1 MKAAYINR
9 YGGPEVVEIGD
20 RPIPEL
26 GPYDLLVKVC
36 AAGVNPV
43 DYKIRDGMMKV
54 LLDYELPLTLGC
66 ELSGVVVKTGS
77 KVSRFKVDDAIFSR
91 LDKSRIGT
99 FAEYAVVRESDVA
112 LKPAN
117 LSHAEAA
124 SVPLAGLT
132 AWQGLQDIAKL
143 RAGQKVLIHAGSG
156 GVGSFAIQ
164 LAKHIGATV
173 ATTVSGKNA
182 ALAKQLGADIVIDYK
197 TQRFEDELRDYD
209 VVFDTI
215 GGETQHRSFGVLK
228 PEGILVTI
236 TGIPTAVFLRQW
248 GLPFWVQGFGFIKN
262 LTASRL
268 AKARNVRFKFFL
280 MQASGAQLS
289 AIATLLKSKTIV
301 PVIDRIF
308 PLDQTREALAYS
320 EAGHAVGK
328 VIIQP
333 A

>member
-1 MKAAYINR
+1 MKAAFINR

-26 GPYDLLVKVC
+26 GPYDLLVKVS

-54 LLDYELPLTLGC
+54 LLDYDMPLTLGC
-66 ELSGVVVKTGS
+66 ELSGIVVKTGS

-99 FAEYAVVRESDVA
+99 FAEYAAVRENDVA

-117 LSHAEAA
+117 LSHTEAA

-132 AWQGLQDIAKL
+132 AWQGLQDIAGL

-182 ALAKQLGADIVIDYK
+182 DLVRRLGADIVIDYN

-209 VVFDTI
+209 VVFDTV
-215 GGETQHRSFGVLK
+215 GGATQHRSFGVLK
-228 PEGILVTI
+228 PGGILVTI
-236 TGIPTAVFLRQW
+236 TGIPTANFFRHW
-248 GLPFWVQGFGFIKN
+248 GLPFWIQGFGFIKN
-262 LTASRL
+262 FTASRL

-289 AIATLLKSKTIV
+289 AIASLLKSKTIV

-320 EAGHAVGK
+320 EAGHSVGK

-333 A
+333 T